1 MDGPHTEDHGQ
12 RTPPLRLLSS
22 MATRHLLADLVSAF
36 SDVIDRGADLVRSAE
51 PAVDVISIG
60 GVEAAKRVAAG
71 ESFDGVVL
79 ASGAIDRLIA
89 QGHLVAG
96 SRVERVLGPADGL
109 YHDLGRF
116 LAGSRVDIV
125 KSPMAVAV
133 RMGESRPAIDTEDA
147 VRQAVASAST
157 IGYSTGPS
165 GDHLMALFDR
175 WGIAADVK
183 DRLVQARPGIPVASL
198 VASGEAALGFQQL
211 SELMNVDGVEV
222 VGRLPAAIQGT
233 TTFSGGIAQ
242 VSAQAERVR
251 EVLAFMASPAVADI
265 KRRHGMEP
273 A

>member
-1 MDGPHTEDHGQ
+1 MDGPHTKDHGQ

-89 QGHLVAG
+89 QGHV
-96 SRVERVLGPADGL
+96 V
-109 YHDLGRF
+109 
-116 LAGSRVDIV
+116 AGSRVDIV